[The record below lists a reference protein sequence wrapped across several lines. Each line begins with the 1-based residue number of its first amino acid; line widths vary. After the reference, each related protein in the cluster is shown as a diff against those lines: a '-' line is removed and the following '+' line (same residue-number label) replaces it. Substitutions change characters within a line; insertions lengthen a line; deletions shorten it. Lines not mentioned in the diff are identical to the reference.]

1 MPDRI
6 LLVDDEIEIA
16 DLIEIYLKNENYTV
30 FKFYT
35 AKEAL
40 DCINTT
46 TLITVIQIQKLLSA
60 EKKYKQI
67 LLSLFKIKVKPY
79 RNKSWWH
86 YLISFSVLMMHA
98 LPIQGERD
106 QDWRLQKIL
115 LLIVKISHRK
125 QQWNSDSTT
134 EKMPMFCTLERS
146 CYYG

>member
-46 TLITVIQIQKLLSA
+46 TLDLAILDIEWPCIMPANKGASSLSYYHVDG
-60 EKKYKQI
+60 EERGNRQDHR
-67 LLSLFKIKVKPY
+67 PY
-79 RNKSWWH
+79 SRC
-86 YLISFSVLMMHA
+86 
-98 LPIQGERD
+98 R
-106 QDWRLQKIL
+106 
-115 LLIVKISHRK
+115 
-125 QQWNSDSTT
+125 
-134 EKMPMFCTLERS
+134 
-146 CYYG
+146 